1 MKFPVNELSRAI
13 CIPFWPSDPVIEIE
27 GLDDACHG
35 DLGSR
40 GSRLFEMPF
49 VKRSTKVRN

>member
-13 CIPFWPSDPVIEIE
+13 CIRFWPSDTVHEIE

-35 DLGSR
+35 DSDPR

-49 VKRSTKVRN
+49 VNVSSKVLN